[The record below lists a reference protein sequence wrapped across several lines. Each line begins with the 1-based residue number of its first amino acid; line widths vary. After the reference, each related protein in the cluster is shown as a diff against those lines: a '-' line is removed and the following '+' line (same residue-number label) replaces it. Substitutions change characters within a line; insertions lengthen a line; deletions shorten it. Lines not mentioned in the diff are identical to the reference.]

1 MPSMMR
7 RFSAAFGPGLWG
19 GVAGG
24 VLIDAYILA
33 VGALSHRLTPHQLYT
48 YVASGLIGKAA
59 YALPGT
65 VALGIFLHL
74 VISAGW
80 GIGYAYAALGS
91 PQLVQRP
98 VISGVA
104 FGLFVYLIMQIVEA
118 LTGIWHAPSAYD
130 AFTAIV
136 AHILF
141 FGLPVAYIVGKR
153 LSLAAA

>member
-1 MPSMMR
+1 V
-7 RFSAAFGPGLWG
+7 LG
-19 GVAGG
+19 GIAGA

-33 VGALSHRLTPHQLYT
+33 VGALSHRLTPEQLYT

-59 YALPGT
+59 YSFPGT
-65 VALGIFLHL
+65 AALGVAMHL

-91 PQLVQRP
+91 RQLVDRP
-98 VISGVA
+98 AVSGIA

-118 LTGIWHAPSAYD
+118 LIGIWHAPSAND

-136 AHILF
+136 AHTIF
-141 FGLPVAYIVGKR
+141 FGLPVAYIVAKR
-153 LSLAAA
+153 LRVVAAA